1 MMKSAKQERPSEQR
15 FPITFQ
21 SVPAQTPHEAAKPCF
36 AFRGL
41 PYHVDA
47 RFEDRFFHGV
57 WFPETIESYSSW
69 VRRTSSASVIG
80 GSAARRRTE
89 DSRLQAITASQGG
102 LRTAKAKRM
111 TEIRLRTSKCEIGKT
126 GKSKEEQR
134 TENGE
139 MLPGGQRLK

>member
-1 MMKSAKQERPSEQR
+1 MKSAKQERPSEQR

-41 PYHVDA
+41 HYHVDA
-47 RFEDRFFHGV
+47 RFEDRFFRGA
-57 WFPETIESYSSW
+57 WFPKTIESYSSW
-69 VRRTSSASVIG
+69 VRRTSAASVIG
-80 GSAARRRTE
+80 GSAANAEAARMKDEVRMMK
-89 DSRLQAITASQGG
+89 
-102 LRTAKAKRM
+102 AKAKRM
-111 TEIRLRTSKCEIGKT
+111 TEIRLRTLKCEIGKT
-126 GKSKEEQR
+126 GKSKEQRR

>member
-1 MMKSAKQERPSEQR
+1 MKSAKQERPSEQR

-21 SVPAQTPHEAAKPCF
+21 SVPAQTPHQAAKPCF

-47 RFEDRFFHGV
+47 RFEDRFFQGAL
-57 WFPETIESYSSW
+57 FPETIESYSSW
-69 VRRTSSASVIG
+69 VRRTSAASVIG
-80 GSAARRRTE
+80 GSAA
-89 DSRLQAITASQGG
+89 
-102 LRTAKAKRM
+102 AKAKRM

-126 GKSKEEQR
+126 GKSKEQKR
-134 TENGE
+134 MENGD

>member
-1 MMKSAKQERPSEQR
+1 MKSAKQERPSEQR

-41 PYHVDA
+41 HYHVDA
-47 RFEDRFFHGV
+47 RFEDRFFPRRLV
-57 WFPETIESYSSW
+57 SRNDRVVQFPGAPDERGFRYRRFGGTKEDRGQPPSSDYGEP
-69 VRRTSSASVIG
+69 R
-80 GSAARRRTE
+80 
-89 DSRLQAITASQGG
+89 
-102 LRTAKAKRM
+102 RTAKAKRM

-126 GKSKEEQR
+126 GKSKEQQR